1 MMPFS
6 VTQGSNTWVS
16 DGTCLNDLAFYQLL
30 GYSLSTS
37 CFFFLPKT
45 FPMELITILR
55 NSILY
60 LMSTHSLDFVLKR
73 RLLNSLNWIR
83 PPVEYSQSKRHH
95 SSVELPHC
103 SFTCFDLIIW
113 FMSMLCRLQD
123 TRGQRLSLFVPSNT
137 ISIKMN

>member
-16 DGTCLNDLAFYQLL
+16 DGTRLNDLAFYQLL

-37 CFFFLPKT
+37 WFFLPQT
-45 FPMELITILR
+45 FPMELITILH

-60 LMSTHSLDFVLKR
+60 LMSTHSLDFVLKT
-73 RLLNSLNWIR
+73 RLLNSLDWIR
-83 PPVEYSQSKRHH
+83 PPVEYSQSKLHH

-113 FMSMLCRLQD
+113 FMSMLCRLKD
-123 TRGQRLSLFVPSNT
+123 IRGQRLSLFVPSNT